1 MSSVIIAG
9 DTSGSVTLSAP
20 AVSGTTTLTLPA
32 TSGTIVTSASSL
44 TTSQLPAGTIL
55 QVLSTTKSDTFSS
68 ATTGS
73 WIDVTGL
80 TVSITPASVS
90 NKIMVFARITGTGTP
105 GVTRQHVRLVRDST
119 AISVGDASGS
129 RLQVSSNELF
139 GLADDYRGSI
149 TTYLDSPSS
158 SSSITYKLQV
168 RNGNGNGTIYVN
180 RTDGNTNFDYI
191 PLGTS
196 SITVM
201 EVKG

>member
-1 MSSVIIAG
+1 MSSIIVAG
-9 DTSGSVTLSAP
+9 DVSGSVTLQAPSA
-20 AVSGTTTLTLPA
+20 AGTTTLTLPT
-32 TSGTIVTSASSL
+32 TSGTIVTSANIGSN
-44 TTSQLPAGTIL
+44 LPAGSIL
-55 QVLSTTKSDTFSS
+55 QVVSTTKSDTFSS

-105 GVTRQHVRLVRDST
+105 GVTRTQVRLVRDST

-129 RLQVSSNELF
+129 RLQVSSSELF
-139 GLADDYRGSI
+139 GSADDYQGSI

-158 SSSITYKLQV
+158 SSSTTYKLQI

-180 RTDGNTNFDYI
+180 RNDGNSNFDYI